1 MKHGS
6 DKQEKQRALHLGRVC
21 DGWHLLKSPALSVI
35 QERVPPGGAETR
47 HVHRQARQFFFVLSG
62 EAVMELENKEVV
74 LGPQDGIAV
83 PPGSP
88 HCLFNRGNMDLTFL
102 VISAPP
108 SYGDR
113 ITIE

>member
-1 MKHGS
+1 MEAVSRKNSEHYTW
-6 DKQEKQRALHLGRVC
+6 GRGC

-47 HVHRQARQFFFVLSG
+47 HYHKHAQQFFFVLSG
-62 EAVMELENKEVV
+62 EAVMELENSEVI
-74 LGPQDGIAV
+74 LGPQDGIVV

-88 HCLFNRGNMDLTFL
+88 HRLLNKGNMDLTFL

-108 SYGDR
+108 SHNDR
-113 ITIE
+113 LPVE

>member
-1 MKHGS
+1 MEVISNKNSEHYTWG
-6 DKQEKQRALHLGRVC
+6 GVC

-47 HVHRQARQFFFVLSG
+47 HYHEHAQQFFFVLSG
-62 EAVMELENKEVV
+62 EAVMELENKEII
-74 LGPQDGIAV
+74 LGPQQGLAV

-88 HCLFNRGNMDLTFL
+88 HRLRNSGNMDLSFL

-108 SYGDR
+108 SHSDR
-113 ITIE
+113 VTIE